1 MRSGKYDKF
10 LLIFLTIVFFYS
22 FFSIKVVEIQT
33 RYIVLDGVDQG
44 KKYYVIPTS
53 LFITP
58 PFIIF
63 LFGIMVFEDKLKDF
77 SIKRIIIRFII
88 LFKEKIKKK

>member
-22 FFSIKVVEIQT
+22 FFSIKVVEIQ
-33 RYIVLDGVDQG
+33 DGVDQG